1 MSNVVQL
8 IHCRN
13 PTDLSKVTAR
23 ALKRL
28 KITDD
33 RDKKLPYSPVA
44 CYVRP
49 DEVSQQL
56 GAFLIKA
63 RVAGVAD
70 LGDTDGRNPS
80 ETGGAIIDAMEGL
93 SLLAKCK

>member
-1 MSNVVQL
+1 MSLVVHL
-8 IHCRN
+8 RN
-13 PTDLSKVTAR
+13 YRKPNDLAKVTAR

-28 KITDD
+28 HITDHLG
-33 RDKKLPYSPVA
+33 KWPYSPIA
-44 CYVRP
+44 CRARP
-49 DEVSQQL
+49 DEVGVRL
-56 GAFLIKA
+56 GQFLIKA

-93 SLLAKCK
+93 NLLAKCK